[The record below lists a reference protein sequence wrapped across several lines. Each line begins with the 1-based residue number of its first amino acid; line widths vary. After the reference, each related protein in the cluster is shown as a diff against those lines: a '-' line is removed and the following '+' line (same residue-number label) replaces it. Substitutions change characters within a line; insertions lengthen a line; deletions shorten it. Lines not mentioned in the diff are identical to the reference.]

1 MGKKKTV
8 NICYKP
14 GDLVFAKVKG
24 YPYWPARVC
33 VQMEVTIIRDK
44 LIIVACFPI

>member
-1 MGKKKTV
+1 MGNKKKLV
-8 NICYKP
+8 NIIYKP

-33 VQMEVTIIRDK
+33 DYSIRIHDE
-44 LIIVACFPI
+44 I

>member
-1 MGKKKTV
+1 MGNKKKLV
-8 NICYKP
+8 NIIYKP

-33 VQMEVTIIRDK
+33 INQNRIQ
-44 LIIVACFPI
+44 